1 MKIALVTGASI
12 GLGLEWCRQLS
23 SSGYKV
29 ILTARDIEKAQESV
43 EQLISEGI
51 NNLFPYKL
59 DIANLDQIT
68 DLASWIEKLFGRLVL
83 EWRLLTIYANLG
95 CSHC

>member
-1 MKIALVTGASI
+1 MKIALVTGASR

-43 EQLISEGI
+43 EQFVADG
-51 NNLFPYKL
+51 
-59 DIANLDQIT
+59 
-68 DLASWIEKLFGRLVL
+68 
-83 EWRLLTIYANLG
+83 
-95 CSHC
+95 